1 MSLKQQSD
9 HIMACDGTNPEYP
22 FGFACTHCGAKDRL
36 PKPIPIDAYLAWARA
51 FTGVHINC
59 AKSGLRRATPA
70 PGALMPEPVGEKENK
85 DAST

>member
-36 PKPIPIDAYLAWARA
+36 PKPIPINAYLAWAKA

-59 AKSGLRRATPA
+59 AATRPAVQPSG
-70 PGALMPEPVGEKENK
+70 LMPEPVGEYMAAETKL
-85 DAST
+85 